1 MFQGVKGCAIDQET
15 SELPR
20 FSTQSEATRIAIET
34 RTWHFAVSVFPKK
47 SIASVCS
54 DPAGVH
60 GELQDMNSF
69 LSPGMRLMGRVGFAR
84 KFQVLFLLFILPLA
98 GSAWFITKDYRNKLE
113 VISGE
118 QSGVRQLLA
127 LDDLNVE
134 LSAQR
139 DHAARWKAADI
150 LREPTPAAREAMAG
164 VDAGIPRITKALQ
177 GVNAVLVQE
186 SAPADTMA
194 RYKALQAAVTGLD
207 TASLRTVGW
216 WPDGYDRFTTV
227 LNLVQALREQIAM
240 DSGLILDPW
249 LETYMLMQL
258 STQQVPDLIERI
270 GRLSS
275 VGQTSV
281 ASGQFSLQSRL
292 QMRDLR
298 GRIDDSKEQMNKAAS
313 LLLSKLPEQLRPWA
327 DTYAG
332 VKQVLESELKVIDD
346 GVFGGSIKL
355 KPEEFEKSIDTLTNS
370 TSGLRKHS
378 LESLNGRLDYYH
390 ESSNMEFIPL
400 AVVFCVLVAMAM
412 YLFAC
417 LQSSIRNSARGITTL
432 AESLRDGN
440 LCVEVAVQGRDEL
453 AAISKALNVAVVQL
467 RTSLLGVNQE
477 TLRVGD
483 AVLTLTAQSSGTLNE
498 VEDQQQQI
506 SQIATAA
513 TELAA
518 TSQGVARSCE
528 QASESA
534 RHTRHIAEQSSQDSQ
549 RTTDSIQQL
558 NQRLTE
564 TAAALGRVSEQGQQI
579 QSVVDAIRG
588 IAEQTNLLAL
598 NAAIEAAR
606 AGEQGRGFAV
616 VADEVRSLS
625 QRTQASTAQ
634 IAGTVDSLRSTVTQ
648 AVNLMEAACGQAVN
662 DAQSVTGLGV
672 RLGEIATAVQGV
684 ADTLAQISTAVEEQA
699 STADEVSSNIQQVDQ
714 AAGRL
719 LEGARAVNQAADTL
733 SQGSRALND
742 NTARFRL
749 G

>member
-1 MFQGVKGCAIDQET
+1 
-15 SELPR
+15 
-20 FSTQSEATRIAIET
+20 
-34 RTWHFAVSVFPKK
+34 
-47 SIASVCS
+47 
-54 DPAGVH
+54 
-60 GELQDMNSF
+60 MNSI
-69 LSPGMRLMGRVGFAR
+69 LSPGMRLMGHFGFAR
-84 KFQVLFLLFILPLA
+84 KFQLLFLLFMLPLV
-98 GSAWFITKDYRNKLE
+98 GSGWVIATDYRNKLA

-134 LSAQR
+134 LAAQR

-150 LREPTPAAREAMAG
+150 LKEPTPEAKAAMAS
-164 VDAGIPRITKALQ
+164 VDAGNPRIAKALENL
-177 GVNAVLVQE
+177 GTALNAE
-186 SAPADTMA
+186 SAPIDTMN
-194 RYKALQAAVTGLD
+194 RYKTLQASVAGMD

-216 WPDGYDRFTTV
+216 WPDGYDRFTTA
-227 LNLVQALREQIAM
+227 LSNVQALREQIAM

-270 GRLSS
+270 GRMSS
-275 VGQTSV
+275 IGQTSV

-298 GRIDDSKEQMNKAAS
+298 SRIDDAKDQMHKAGA
-313 LLLSKLPEQLRPWA
+313 LLMSKLPAQMQPWA
-327 DTYAG
+327 EQYSQVT
-332 VKQVLESELKVIDD
+332 QVLNTELKVLDE
-346 GVFGGSIKL
+346 GVFGGTIKL
-355 KPEEFEKSIDTLTNS
+355 KPQEFERSIDTLTKSVGDFRN
-370 TSGLRKHS
+370 HS
-378 LESLNGRLDYYH
+378 LKALYDRLDYYH
-390 ESSNMEFIPL
+390 DVSNMEFIPL
-400 AVVFCVLVAMAM
+400 AVVFGVLMLLAM

-417 LQSSIRNSARGITTL
+417 LQASIRSSASGITTL

-440 LCVEVAVQGRDEL
+440 LCVEVPVQGRDEL
-453 AAISKALNVAVVQL
+453 AAISRALNVAVVQL

-477 TLRVGD
+477 TVRVGD
-483 AVLTLTAQSSGTLNE
+483 AVLTLNAQSSGTLTE

-506 SQIATAA
+506 SQIAAAA

-528 QASESA
+528 QASASA
-534 RHTRHIAEQSSQDSQ
+534 RHTRQIAEQSSQDSQ

-558 NQRLTE
+558 NQRLTD

-634 IAGTVDSLRSTVTQ
+634 IAGTVDSLRATVTQ

-662 DAQSVTGLGV
+662 DARSVTGLGE

-684 ADTLAQISTAVEEQA
+684 TDTLVQISTAVEEQA

-719 LEGARAVNQAADTL
+719 LEGARAVNRAADTL
-733 SQGSRALND
+733 SQGSQALSG